1 MKRKSKAFIAAFLS
15 LCLIATT
22 VLVSTGNAFASD
34 ANDSNGLVSVSYA
47 QGYEGDTVKVTA
59 SYTNNQGT
67 AGFEFRLYYD
77 TDVLELVKTTLSED
91 VFVEDVVV
99 LGDKNADAK
108 ITNFISYAVALTKDN
123 TKNGELYTAEFK
135 IKEGAAIGTSV
146 LKITDLAPSNLAG
159 EYLSVN
165 SVYGSVRVLCKHADT
180 EEVVKEAVT
189 CTKDGVTEVICKKC
203 GDLIDT
209 KTVKSTGHK
218 FGEYEVVTEATCSKD
233 GLKRRT
239 CSVCNEVEEV
249 KIPATGNHTAVT
261 KVTKKAT
268 CTTAGEKVTKCSV
281 CDKVLSTEEIPAT
294 GHKFGEYEVVTEATC
309 SKDGLKR
316 RTCSVCNEVEEVKIP
331 ATGKHTAVTEITK
344 KATCTTAGEKV
355 TKCSVCDKVLST
367 EEIPA
372 TGHKFGEYEVVTEAT
387 CSKDGLKRRT
397 CSVCNEVEEVK
408 IPATGKH
415 TAVTEITKKAT
426 CTTAG
431 EKVTKCSV
439 CDKVLSTE
447 EIPAT
452 GHKYSDYV
460 IKKDATETE
469 DGILER
475 TCTVCGETEKVT
487 IPKLESLKTEV
498 KDEKA
503 ENPLA
508 SQYTKGEDITFTAI
522 GIGMDNVN
530 PQAGDMR
537 YVPAKWSINPS
548 GEWTS
553 APYTATFAVAN
564 AGDYEL
570 KVVYNREVYKDGKWV
585 ADGVTITSKTA
596 ITIAEKAE
604 TPDNGN
610 NGNTNNDST
619 TPSGDASTDNNASVS
634 TGDTSI
640 YVMIMAVIMIMVSA
654 AVIVEKSRKAVK

>member
-15 LCLIATT
+15 VCLIATT
-22 VLVSTGNAFASD
+22 VLVSTGNAFAGD
-34 ANDSNGLVSVSYA
+34 ANVGELAVTSA
-47 QGYEGDTVKVTA
+47 QGYEGDTVKVTV
-59 SYTNNQGT
+59 SYNNNQGT
-67 AGFEFRLYYD
+67 AGFEFRMYYD
-77 TDVLELVKTTLSED
+77 PDVLELVKTTLSED
-91 VFVEDVVV
+91 VFIEDVVI
-99 LGDKNADAK
+99 LGDKNANEK
-108 ITNFISYAVALTKDN
+108 MTNFVSYAVAMAKDN
-123 TKNGELYTAEFK
+123 KKSGELYTVEFK
-135 IKEGAAIGTSV
+135 IKDGAAIGNTE
-146 LKITDLAPSNLAG
+146 LKITDLVPSNFNGDLIT
-159 EYLSVN
+159 VN
-165 SVYGSVRVLCKHADT
+165 SKNSYVKVLCKHADT

-189 CTKDGVTEVICKKC
+189 CTKDGVTEVKCKKC
-203 GDLIDT
+203 GELIDT
-209 KTVKSTGHK
+209 KTVKS
-218 FGEYEVVTEATCSKD
+218 
-233 GLKRRT
+233 
-239 CSVCNEVEEV
+239 
-249 KIPATGNHTAVT
+249 
-261 KVTKKAT
+261 
-268 CTTAGEKVTKCSV
+268 
-281 CDKVLSTEEIPAT
+281 T

-372 TGHKFGEYEVVTEAT
+372 TGHKFGEYKVVTEAT

-431 EKVTKCSV
+431 EKITKCSV

-640 YVMIMAVIMIMVSA
+640 YVMIMAVIMMMASA

>member
-1 MKRKSKAFIAAFLS
+1 MKRKSKAIIAAFLS

-22 VLVSTGNAFASD
+22 VIVSTGNAFAGD
-34 ANDSNGLVSVSYA
+34 ANVGELAVTSA
-47 QGYEGDTVKVTA
+47 QGYEGDTVKVTV
-59 SYTNNQGT
+59 SYNNNQGT
-67 AGFEFRLYYD
+67 AGFEFRMYYD
-77 TDVLELVKTTLSED
+77 PDVLELVKTTLSED
-91 VFVEDVVV
+91 VFIEDVVI
-99 LGDKNADAK
+99 LGDKNANEK
-108 ITNFISYAVALTKDN
+108 MTNFVSYAVAMAKDN
-123 TKNGELYTAEFK
+123 KKSGELYTVEFK
-135 IKEGAAIGTSV
+135 IKDGAAIGNTE
-146 LKITDLAPSNLAG
+146 LKITDLVPSNFDGDLIT
-159 EYLSVN
+159 VN
-165 SVYGSVRVLCKHADT
+165 SKNSYVKVLCKHADT

-189 CTKDGVTEVICKKC
+189 CTKDGVTEVKCKKC
-203 GDLIDT
+203 GELIDT
-209 KTVKSTGHK
+209 KTVKS
-218 FGEYEVVTEATCSKD
+218 
-233 GLKRRT
+233 
-239 CSVCNEVEEV
+239 
-249 KIPATGNHTAVT
+249 
-261 KVTKKAT
+261 
-268 CTTAGEKVTKCSV
+268 
-281 CDKVLSTEEIPAT
+281 T

-367 EEIPA
+367 EEILA
-372 TGHKFGEYEVVTEAT
+372 TGHKFGEYKVVTEAT

-640 YVMIMAVIMIMVSA
+640 YVMIMAVIMMMASA
-654 AVIVEKSRKAVK
+654 AVIVEKSRKAAK

>member
-249 KIPATGNHTAVT
+249 KIPATGNHTAV
-261 KVTKKAT
+261 
-268 CTTAGEKVTKCSV
+268 
-281 CDKVLSTEEIPAT
+281 I
-294 GHKFGEYEVVTEATC
+294 EV
-309 SKDGLKR
+309 
-316 RTCSVCNEVEEVKIP
+316 
-331 ATGKHTAVTEITK
+331 TK

>member
-1 MKRKSKAFIAAFLS
+1 M
-15 LCLIATT
+15 
-22 VLVSTGNAFASD
+22 V
-34 ANDSNGLVSVSYA
+34 
-47 QGYEGDTVKVTA
+47 
-59 SYTNNQGT
+59 
-67 AGFEFRLYYD
+67 
-77 TDVLELVKTTLSED
+77 D

-261 KVTKKAT
+261 
-268 CTTAGEKVTKCSV
+268 
-281 CDKVLSTEEIPAT
+281 
-294 GHKFGEYEVVTEATC
+294 EV
-309 SKDGLKR
+309 
-316 RTCSVCNEVEEVKIP
+316 
-331 ATGKHTAVTEITK
+331 TK

-585 ADGVTITSKTA
+585 ADGVTKTA

>member
-22 VLVSTGNAFASD
+22 VIVSTGNAFAGD
-34 ANDSNGLVSVSYA
+34 ANVGELAVTSA
-47 QGYEGDTVKVTA
+47 QGCEGDTVKVTV
-59 SYTNNQGT
+59 SYNNNQGT
-67 AGFEFRLYYD
+67 AGFEFRMYYD
-77 TDVLELVKTTLSED
+77 PDVLELVKTTLSED
-91 VFVEDVVV
+91 VFIEDVVI
-99 LGDKNADAK
+99 LGDKNANEK
-108 ITNFISYAVALTKDN
+108 MTNFVSYAVAMAKDN
-123 TKNGELYTAEFK
+123 KKSGELYTVEFK
-135 IKEGAAIGTSV
+135 IKDGAAIGNTE
-146 LKITDLAPSNLAG
+146 LKITDLVPSNFDGDLIT
-159 EYLSVN
+159 VN
-165 SVYGSVRVLCKHADT
+165 SKNSYVKVLCKHADT

-189 CTKDGVTEVICKKC
+189 CTKDGVTEVKCKKC
-203 GDLIDT
+203 GELIDT
-209 KTVKSTGHK
+209 KTVKS
-218 FGEYEVVTEATCSKD
+218 
-233 GLKRRT
+233 
-239 CSVCNEVEEV
+239 
-249 KIPATGNHTAVT
+249 
-261 KVTKKAT
+261 
-268 CTTAGEKVTKCSV
+268 
-281 CDKVLSTEEIPAT
+281 
-294 GHKFGEYEVVTEATC
+294 
-309 SKDGLKR
+309 
-316 RTCSVCNEVEEVKIP
+316 
-331 ATGKHTAVTEITK
+331 
-344 KATCTTAGEKV
+344 
-355 TKCSVCDKVLST
+355 
-367 EEIPA
+367 
-372 TGHKFGEYEVVTEAT
+372 
-387 CSKDGLKRRT
+387 
-397 CSVCNEVEEVK
+397 
-408 IPATGKH
+408 
-415 TAVTEITKKAT
+415 
-426 CTTAG
+426 
-431 EKVTKCSV
+431 
-439 CDKVLSTE
+439 
-447 EIPAT
+447 T

-604 TPDNGN
+604 TPDNVN

-640 YVMIMAVIMIMVSA
+640 YVMIMAVIMMMASA

>member
-34 ANDSNGLVSVSYA
+34 ANVGELAVTSA
-47 QGYEGDTVKVTA
+47 QGYEGDTVKVTV
-59 SYTNNQGT
+59 SYNNNQGT
-67 AGFEFRLYYD
+67 AGFEFRMYYD
-77 TDVLELVKTTLSED
+77 PDVLELVKTTLSED
-91 VFVEDVVV
+91 VFIEDVVI
-99 LGDKNADAK
+99 LGDKNANEK
-108 ITNFISYAVALTKDN
+108 ITNFVSYAVAMAKEN
-123 TKNGELYTAEFK
+123 KKSGELYTVEFK
-135 IKEGAAIGTSV
+135 IKDGAAIGNSE
-146 LKITDLAPSNLAG
+146 LKITDLVPSNFNGDLIT
-159 EYLSVN
+159 VN
-165 SVYGSVRVLCKHADT
+165 SKNSYVKVLCKHADT

-189 CTKDGVTEVICKKC
+189 CTKDGVTEVRCKKC
-203 GDLIDT
+203 GELVDT
-209 KTVKSTGHK
+209 KTVKS
-218 FGEYEVVTEATCSKD
+218 
-233 GLKRRT
+233 
-239 CSVCNEVEEV
+239 
-249 KIPATGNHTAVT
+249 
-261 KVTKKAT
+261 
-268 CTTAGEKVTKCSV
+268 
-281 CDKVLSTEEIPAT
+281 T

-604 TPDNGN
+604 TPDNVN

-640 YVMIMAVIMIMVSA
+640 YVMIMAVIMMMASA

>member
-15 LCLIATT
+15 VCLIATT

-34 ANDSNGLVSVSYA
+34 ANVGELAVTSA
-47 QGYEGDTVKVTA
+47 QGYEGDTVKVTV
-59 SYTNNQGT
+59 SYNNNQGT
-67 AGFEFRLYYD
+67 AGFEFRMYYD
-77 TDVLELVKTTLSED
+77 PDVLELVKTTLSED
-91 VFVEDVVV
+91 VFIEDVVI
-99 LGDKNADAK
+99 LGDKNANEK
-108 ITNFISYAVALTKDN
+108 ITNFVSYAVAMAKEN
-123 TKNGELYTAEFK
+123 KKSGELYTVEFK
-135 IKEGAAIGTSV
+135 IKDGAAIGNTE
-146 LKITDLAPSNLAG
+146 LKITDLVPSNFDGDLIT
-159 EYLSVN
+159 VN
-165 SVYGSVRVLCKHADT
+165 SKNSYVKVLCKHADT

-189 CTKDGVTEVICKKC
+189 CTKDGVTEVRCKKC
-203 GDLIDT
+203 GELIDT

-218 FGEYEVVTEATCSKD
+218 FGEYK
-233 GLKRRT
+233 
-239 CSVCNEVEEV
+239 
-249 KIPATGNHTAVT
+249 
-261 KVTKKAT
+261 
-268 CTTAGEKVTKCSV
+268 
-281 CDKVLSTEEIPAT
+281 
-294 GHKFGEYEVVTEATC
+294 VVTEATC

-372 TGHKFGEYEVVTEAT
+372 TGHKFGEYKVVTEAT

-640 YVMIMAVIMIMVSA
+640 YVMIMAVIMMMASA
-654 AVIVEKSRKAVK
+654 VVIVEKSRKAAK

>member
-22 VLVSTGNAFASD
+22 VIVSTGNAFAGD
-34 ANDSNGLVSVSYA
+34 ANVGELAVTSA
-47 QGYEGDTVKVTA
+47 QGYEGDTVKVTV
-59 SYTNNQGT
+59 SYNNNQGT
-67 AGFEFRLYYD
+67 AGFEFRMYYD
-77 TDVLELVKTTLSED
+77 PDVLELVKTTLSED
-91 VFVEDVVV
+91 VFIEDVVI
-99 LGDKNADAK
+99 LGDKNANEK
-108 ITNFISYAVALTKDN
+108 ITNFVSYAVAMAKEN
-123 TKNGELYTAEFK
+123 KKSGELYTVEFK
-135 IKEGAAIGTSV
+135 IKDGAAIGNTE
-146 LKITDLAPSNLAG
+146 LKITDLVPSNFDGDLIT
-159 EYLSVN
+159 VN
-165 SVYGSVRVLCKHADT
+165 SKNSYVKVLCKHADT

-189 CTKDGVTEVICKKC
+189 CTKDGVTEVRCKKC
-203 GDLIDT
+203 GELIDT

-218 FGEYEVVTEATCSKD
+218 FGEYKVVTEATCSKD

-239 CSVCNEVEEV
+239 CN
-249 KIPATGNHTAVT
+249 
-261 KVTKKAT
+261 
-268 CTTAGEKVTKCSV
+268 
-281 CDKVLSTEEIPAT
+281 
-294 GHKFGEYEVVTEATC
+294 
-309 SKDGLKR
+309 
-316 RTCSVCNEVEEVKIP
+316 VCNEVEEVKIP

-570 KVVYNREVYKDGKWV
+570 KVVYNREVYKDGKWI

-604 TPDNGN
+604 TPDNSN

-640 YVMIMAVIMIMVSA
+640 YVMIMAVIMMMASA

>member
-34 ANDSNGLVSVSYA
+34 ANVGELAVTSA
-47 QGYEGDTVKVTA
+47 QGYEGDTVKVTV
-59 SYTNNQGT
+59 SYNNNQGT
-67 AGFEFRLYYD
+67 AGFEFRMYYD
-77 TDVLELVKTTLSED
+77 PDVLELVKTTLSED
-91 VFVEDVVV
+91 VFIEDVVI
-99 LGDKNADAK
+99 LGDKNANEK
-108 ITNFISYAVALTKDN
+108 ITNFVSYAVAMAKEN
-123 TKNGELYTAEFK
+123 KKSGELYTVEFK
-135 IKEGAAIGTSV
+135 IKDGAAIGNSE
-146 LKITDLAPSNLAG
+146 LKITDLVPSNFDG
-159 EYLSVN
+159 DFITVN
-165 SVYGSVRVLCKHADT
+165 SKNSYVKVLCKHAET
-180 EEVVKEAVT
+180 EEVIKETVT
-189 CTKDGVTEVICKKC
+189 CTKDGVTEVKCKKC
-203 GDLIDT
+203 GELIDT
-209 KTVKSTGHK
+209 KTVKS
-218 FGEYEVVTEATCSKD
+218 
-233 GLKRRT
+233 
-239 CSVCNEVEEV
+239 
-249 KIPATGNHTAVT
+249 
-261 KVTKKAT
+261 
-268 CTTAGEKVTKCSV
+268 
-281 CDKVLSTEEIPAT
+281 T

-619 TPSGDASTDNNASVS
+619 TPSGDVSTDNNASVS

-640 YVMIMAVIMIMVSA
+640 YVMIMAVIMMMASA
-654 AVIVEKSRKAVK
+654 AVIVEKSRKAAK

>member
-261 KVTKKAT
+261 EVTKKAT

-367 EEIPA
+367 EEI
-372 TGHKFGEYEVVTEAT
+372 
-387 CSKDGLKRRT
+387 S
-397 CSVCNEVEEVK
+397 
-408 IPATGKH
+408 
-415 TAVTEITKKAT
+415 
-426 CTTAG
+426 
-431 EKVTKCSV
+431 
-439 CDKVLSTE
+439 
-447 EIPAT
+447 AT

>member
-22 VLVSTGNAFASD
+22 VIVSTGNAFAGD
-34 ANDSNGLVSVSYA
+34 ANVGELAVTSA
-47 QGYEGDTVKVTA
+47 QGCEGDTVKVTV
-59 SYTNNQGT
+59 SYNNNQGT
-67 AGFEFRLYYD
+67 AGFEFRMYYD
-77 TDVLELVKTTLSED
+77 PDVLELVKTTLSED
-91 VFVEDVVV
+91 VFIEDVVI
-99 LGDKNADAK
+99 LGDKNANEK
-108 ITNFISYAVALTKDN
+108 MTNFVSYAVAMAKDN
-123 TKNGELYTAEFK
+123 KKSGELYTVEFK
-135 IKEGAAIGTSV
+135 IKDGAAIGNTE
-146 LKITDLAPSNLAG
+146 LKITDLVPSNFNGDLIT
-159 EYLSVN
+159 VN
-165 SVYGSVRVLCKHADT
+165 SKDSYVKVLCKHADT

-189 CTKDGVTEVICKKC
+189 CTKDGVTEVRCKKC
-203 GDLIDT
+203 GELVDT

-218 FGEYEVVTEATCSKD
+218 FGEYKVVTEATCSKD

-261 KVTKKAT
+261 EVTKKAT

-294 GHKFGEYEVVTEATC
+294 GHKF
-309 SKDGLKR
+309 S
-316 RTCSVCNEVEEVKIP
+316 
-331 ATGKHTAVTEITK
+331 
-344 KATCTTAGEKV
+344 
-355 TKCSVCDKVLST
+355 
-367 EEIPA
+367 
-372 TGHKFGEYEVVTEAT
+372 EYEVVTEAT

-604 TPDNGN
+604 TPDNVN

-640 YVMIMAVIMIMVSA
+640 YVMIMAVIMMMASA

>member
-15 LCLIATT
+15 VCLIATT

-34 ANDSNGLVSVSYA
+34 ANVGELAVTSA
-47 QGYEGDTVKVTA
+47 QGYEGDTVKVTV
-59 SYTNNQGT
+59 SYNNNQGT
-67 AGFEFRLYYD
+67 AGFEFRMYYD
-77 TDVLELVKTTLSED
+77 PDVLELVKTTLSED
-91 VFVEDVVV
+91 VFIEDVVI
-99 LGDKNADAK
+99 LGDKNANEK
-108 ITNFISYAVALTKDN
+108 MTNFVSYAVAMAKDN
-123 TKNGELYTAEFK
+123 KKSGELYTVEFK
-135 IKEGAAIGTSV
+135 IKDGAAIGNTE
-146 LKITDLAPSNLAG
+146 LKITDLVPSNFNGDLIT
-159 EYLSVN
+159 VN
-165 SVYGSVRVLCKHADT
+165 SKNSYVKVLCKHADT

-189 CTKDGVTEVICKKC
+189 CTKDGVTEVKCKKC
-203 GDLIDT
+203 GELIDT

-218 FGEYEVVTEATCSKD
+218 FGEYK
-233 GLKRRT
+233 
-239 CSVCNEVEEV
+239 
-249 KIPATGNHTAVT
+249 
-261 KVTKKAT
+261 
-268 CTTAGEKVTKCSV
+268 
-281 CDKVLSTEEIPAT
+281 
-294 GHKFGEYEVVTEATC
+294 VVTEATC

-372 TGHKFGEYEVVTEAT
+372 TGHKFGEYKVVTEAT

-415 TAVTEITKKAT
+415 TAVTEIIKKAT

-431 EKVTKCSV
+431 EKITKCSV

-537 YVPAKWSINPS
+537 YVPVKWSINPS

-640 YVMIMAVIMIMVSA
+640 YVMIMAVIMMMASA
-654 AVIVEKSRKAVK
+654 AVIIEKSRKAAK

>member
-22 VLVSTGNAFASD
+22 VIVSTGNAFAGD
-34 ANDSNGLVSVSYA
+34 ANVGELAVTSA
-47 QGYEGDTVKVTA
+47 QGYEGDTVKVTV
-59 SYTNNQGT
+59 SYNNNQGT
-67 AGFEFRLYYD
+67 AGFEFRMYYD
-77 TDVLELVKTTLSED
+77 PDVLELVKTTLSED
-91 VFVEDVVV
+91 VFIEDVVI
-99 LGDKNADAK
+99 LGDKNANEK
-108 ITNFISYAVALTKDN
+108 MTNFVSYAVAMAKDN
-123 TKNGELYTAEFK
+123 KKSGELYTVEFK
-135 IKEGAAIGTSV
+135 IKDGAAIGNTE
-146 LKITDLAPSNLAG
+146 LKITDLVPSNFNGDLIT
-159 EYLSVN
+159 VN
-165 SVYGSVRVLCKHADT
+165 SKNSYVKVLCKHADT

-189 CTKDGVTEVICKKC
+189 CTKDGVTEVKCKKC
-203 GDLIDT
+203 GELIDT
-209 KTVKSTGHK
+209 KTVKS
-218 FGEYEVVTEATCSKD
+218 
-233 GLKRRT
+233 
-239 CSVCNEVEEV
+239 
-249 KIPATGNHTAVT
+249 
-261 KVTKKAT
+261 
-268 CTTAGEKVTKCSV
+268 
-281 CDKVLSTEEIPAT
+281 T

-604 TPDNGN
+604 TPDNVN

-640 YVMIMAVIMIMVSA
+640 YVMIMAVIMMMASA

>member
-22 VLVSTGNAFASD
+22 VIVSTGNAFAGD
-34 ANDSNGLVSVSYA
+34 ANVGELAVTSA
-47 QGYEGDTVKVTA
+47 QGYEGDTVKVTV
-59 SYTNNQGT
+59 SYNNNQGT

-261 KVTKKAT
+261 
-268 CTTAGEKVTKCSV
+268 
-281 CDKVLSTEEIPAT
+281 
-294 GHKFGEYEVVTEATC
+294 EV
-309 SKDGLKR
+309 
-316 RTCSVCNEVEEVKIP
+316 
-331 ATGKHTAVTEITK
+331 TK

-508 SQYTKGEDITFTAI
+508 DEEQERYRASCRSSQIRI
-522 GIGMDNVN
+522 
-530 PQAGDMR
+530 
-537 YVPAKWSINPS
+537 
-548 GEWTS
+548 
-553 APYTATFAVAN
+553 
-564 AGDYEL
+564 
-570 KVVYNREVYKDGKWV
+570 
-585 ADGVTITSKTA
+585 
-596 ITIAEKAE
+596 
-604 TPDNGN
+604 
-610 NGNTNNDST
+610 
-619 TPSGDASTDNNASVS
+619 
-634 TGDTSI
+634 
-640 YVMIMAVIMIMVSA
+640 
-654 AVIVEKSRKAVK
+654 

>member
-34 ANDSNGLVSVSYA
+34 ANVGELAVTSA
-47 QGYEGDTVKVTA
+47 QGCEGDTVKVTV
-59 SYTNNQGT
+59 SYNNNQGT
-67 AGFEFRLYYD
+67 AGFEFRMYYD
-77 TDVLELVKTTLSED
+77 SDVLELVKTTLSED
-91 VFVEDVVV
+91 VFIEDVVI
-99 LGDKNADAK
+99 LGDKNANEK
-108 ITNFISYAVALTKDN
+108 MTNFVSYAVAMAKDN
-123 TKNGELYTAEFK
+123 KKSGELYTVEFK
-135 IKEGAAIGTSV
+135 IKDGAAIGNTE
-146 LKITDLAPSNLAG
+146 LKITDLVPSNFDGDLIT
-159 EYLSVN
+159 VN
-165 SVYGSVRVLCKHADT
+165 SKNSYVKVLCKHADT
-180 EEVVKEAVT
+180 EEVIKEAVT
-189 CTKDGVTEVICKKC
+189 CTKDGVTEVRCKKC
-203 GDLIDT
+203 GELIDT

-218 FGEYEVVTEATCSKD
+218 FGEYK
-233 GLKRRT
+233 
-239 CSVCNEVEEV
+239 
-249 KIPATGNHTAVT
+249 
-261 KVTKKAT
+261 
-268 CTTAGEKVTKCSV
+268 
-281 CDKVLSTEEIPAT
+281 
-294 GHKFGEYEVVTEATC
+294 VVTEATC

-372 TGHKFGEYEVVTEAT
+372 TGHKYSEYEVVTEAT

-508 SQYTKGEDITFTAI
+508 SQYTKGEDITFTAV

-537 YVPAKWSINPS
+537 YVPVKWSINPS

-640 YVMIMAVIMIMVSA
+640 YVMIMAVIMMMASA
-654 AVIVEKSRKAVK
+654 AVIVEKSRKAAK

>member
-22 VLVSTGNAFASD
+22 VIVSTGNAFAGD
-34 ANDSNGLVSVSYA
+34 ANVGELAVTSA
-47 QGYEGDTVKVTA
+47 QGYEGDTVKVTV
-59 SYTNNQGT
+59 SYNNNQGT
-67 AGFEFRLYYD
+67 AGFEFRMYYD
-77 TDVLELVKTTLSED
+77 PDVLELVKTTLSED
-91 VFVEDVVV
+91 VFIEDVVI
-99 LGDKNADAK
+99 LGDKNANEK
-108 ITNFISYAVALTKDN
+108 MTNFVSYAVAMAKDN
-123 TKNGELYTAEFK
+123 KKSGELYTVEFK
-135 IKEGAAIGTSV
+135 IKDGAAIGNTE
-146 LKITDLAPSNLAG
+146 LKITDLVPSNFDGDLIT
-159 EYLSVN
+159 VN
-165 SVYGSVRVLCKHADT
+165 SKNSYVKVLCKHADT

-189 CTKDGVTEVICKKC
+189 CTKNGVTEVKCKKC
-203 GDLIDT
+203 GELIDT
-209 KTVKSTGHK
+209 KTVKS
-218 FGEYEVVTEATCSKD
+218 
-233 GLKRRT
+233 
-239 CSVCNEVEEV
+239 
-249 KIPATGNHTAVT
+249 
-261 KVTKKAT
+261 
-268 CTTAGEKVTKCSV
+268 
-281 CDKVLSTEEIPAT
+281 T

-372 TGHKFGEYEVVTEAT
+372 TGHKFGEYKVVTEAT

-640 YVMIMAVIMIMVSA
+640 YVMIMAVIMMMASV
-654 AVIVEKSRKAVK
+654 AVIVEKSRKAAK

>member
-34 ANDSNGLVSVSYA
+34 ANVGELAVTSA
-47 QGYEGDTVKVTA
+47 QGYEGDTVKVTV
-59 SYTNNQGT
+59 SYNNNQGT
-67 AGFEFRLYYD
+67 AGFEFRMYYD
-77 TDVLELVKTTLSED
+77 PDVLELVKTTLSED
-91 VFVEDVVV
+91 VFIEDVVI
-99 LGDKNADAK
+99 LGDKNANEK
-108 ITNFISYAVALTKDN
+108 MTNFVSYAVAMAKDN
-123 TKNGELYTAEFK
+123 KKSGELYTVEFK
-135 IKEGAAIGTSV
+135 IKDGAVIGNTE
-146 LKITDLAPSNLAG
+146 LKITDLVPSNFNGDLIT
-159 EYLSVN
+159 VN
-165 SVYGSVRVLCKHADT
+165 SKNSYVKVLCKHADT

-189 CTKDGVTEVICKKC
+189 CTKDGVTEVKCKKC
-203 GDLIDT
+203 GELIDT

-218 FGEYEVVTEATCSKD
+218 FGEYK
-233 GLKRRT
+233 
-239 CSVCNEVEEV
+239 
-249 KIPATGNHTAVT
+249 
-261 KVTKKAT
+261 
-268 CTTAGEKVTKCSV
+268 
-281 CDKVLSTEEIPAT
+281 
-294 GHKFGEYEVVTEATC
+294 VVTEATC

-372 TGHKFGEYEVVTEAT
+372 TGHKFGEYKVVTEAT

-431 EKVTKCSV
+431 EKITKCSV

-447 EIPAT
+447 EITAT

-537 YVPAKWSINPS
+537 YVPVKWSINPS

-640 YVMIMAVIMIMVSA
+640 YVMIMAVIMMMASA
-654 AVIVEKSRKAVK
+654 AVIIEKSRKAAK

>member
-34 ANDSNGLVSVSYA
+34 ANVGELAVTSA
-47 QGYEGDTVKVTA
+47 QGYEGDTVKVTV
-59 SYTNNQGT
+59 SYNNNQGT
-67 AGFEFRLYYD
+67 AGFEFRMYYD
-77 TDVLELVKTTLSED
+77 PDVLELVKTTLSED
-91 VFVEDVVV
+91 VFIEDVVI
-99 LGDKNADAK
+99 LGDKNANEK
-108 ITNFISYAVALTKDN
+108 MTNFVSYAVAMAKDN
-123 TKNGELYTAEFK
+123 KKSGELYTVEFK
-135 IKEGAAIGTSV
+135 IKDGAAIGNTE
-146 LKITDLAPSNLAG
+146 LKITDLVPSNFDGDLIT
-159 EYLSVN
+159 VN
-165 SVYGSVRVLCKHADT
+165 SKNSYVKVLCKHADT

-189 CTKDGVTEVICKKC
+189 CTKDGVTEVRCKKC
-203 GDLIDT
+203 GELIDT
-209 KTVKSTGHK
+209 KTVKS
-218 FGEYEVVTEATCSKD
+218 
-233 GLKRRT
+233 
-239 CSVCNEVEEV
+239 
-249 KIPATGNHTAVT
+249 
-261 KVTKKAT
+261 
-268 CTTAGEKVTKCSV
+268 
-281 CDKVLSTEEIPAT
+281 T

-619 TPSGDASTDNNASVS
+619 TPSGDVSTDNNASVS

-640 YVMIMAVIMIMVSA
+640 YVMIMAVIMMMASA
-654 AVIVEKSRKAVK
+654 AVIVEKSRKAAK

>member
-22 VLVSTGNAFASD
+22 VIVSTGNAFAGD
-34 ANDSNGLVSVSYA
+34 ANVGELAVTSA
-47 QGYEGDTVKVTA
+47 QGCEGDTVKVTV
-59 SYTNNQGT
+59 SYNNNQGT
-67 AGFEFRLYYD
+67 AGFEFRMYYD
-77 TDVLELVKTTLSED
+77 SDVLELVKTTLSED
-91 VFVEDVVV
+91 VFIEDVVI
-99 LGDKNADAK
+99 LGDKNANEK
-108 ITNFISYAVALTKDN
+108 MTNFVSYAVAMAKDN
-123 TKNGELYTAEFK
+123 KKSGELYTVEFK
-135 IKEGAAIGTSV
+135 IKDGAAIGNTE
-146 LKITDLAPSNLAG
+146 LKITDLVPSNFNGDLIT
-159 EYLSVN
+159 VN
-165 SVYGSVRVLCKHADT
+165 SKDSYVKVLCKHADT

-189 CTKDGVTEVICKKC
+189 CTKDGVTEVRCKKC
-203 GDLIDT
+203 GELVDT
-209 KTVKSTGHK
+209 KTVKS
-218 FGEYEVVTEATCSKD
+218 
-233 GLKRRT
+233 
-239 CSVCNEVEEV
+239 
-249 KIPATGNHTAVT
+249 
-261 KVTKKAT
+261 
-268 CTTAGEKVTKCSV
+268 
-281 CDKVLSTEEIPAT
+281 T

-372 TGHKFGEYEVVTEAT
+372 TGHKFGEYKVVTEAT

-619 TPSGDASTDNNASVS
+619 TPSGDASIDNNASVS
-634 TGDTSI
+634 TGDTSM
-640 YVMIMAVIMIMVSA
+640 YVMIMAVIMMMASA

>member
-22 VLVSTGNAFASD
+22 VIVSTGNAFAGD
-34 ANDSNGLVSVSYA
+34 ANVGELAVTSA
-47 QGYEGDTVKVTA
+47 QGCEGDTVKVTV
-59 SYTNNQGT
+59 SYNNNQGT
-67 AGFEFRLYYD
+67 AGFEFRMYYD
-77 TDVLELVKTTLSED
+77 PDVLELVKTTLSED
-91 VFVEDVVV
+91 VFIEDVVI
-99 LGDKNADAK
+99 LGDKNANEK
-108 ITNFISYAVALTKDN
+108 MTNFVSYAVAMAKDN
-123 TKNGELYTAEFK
+123 KKSGELYTVEFK
-135 IKEGAAIGTSV
+135 IKDGAAIGNTE
-146 LKITDLAPSNLAG
+146 LKITDLVPSNFDGDLIT
-159 EYLSVN
+159 VN
-165 SVYGSVRVLCKHADT
+165 SKNSYVKVLCKHADT

-189 CTKDGVTEVICKKC
+189 CTKDGVTEVRCKKC
-203 GDLIDT
+203 GELIDT

-218 FGEYEVVTEATCSKD
+218 FGEYK
-233 GLKRRT
+233 
-239 CSVCNEVEEV
+239 
-249 KIPATGNHTAVT
+249 
-261 KVTKKAT
+261 
-268 CTTAGEKVTKCSV
+268 
-281 CDKVLSTEEIPAT
+281 
-294 GHKFGEYEVVTEATC
+294 VVTEATC

-475 TCTVCGETEKVT
+475 ICTVCGETEKVT

-619 TPSGDASTDNNASVS
+619 TPSGDASIDNNASVS
-634 TGDTSI
+634 TGDTSM
-640 YVMIMAVIMIMVSA
+640 YVMIMAVIMMMASA

>member
-22 VLVSTGNAFASD
+22 VIVSTGNAFAGD
-34 ANDSNGLVSVSYA
+34 ANVGELAVTSA
-47 QGYEGDTVKVTA
+47 QGYEGDTVKVTV
-59 SYTNNQGT
+59 SYNNNQGT
-67 AGFEFRLYYD
+67 AGFEFRMYYD
-77 TDVLELVKTTLSED
+77 PDVLELVKTTLSED
-91 VFVEDVVV
+91 VFIEDVVI
-99 LGDKNADAK
+99 LGDKNANEK
-108 ITNFISYAVALTKDN
+108 MTNFVSYAVAMAKDN
-123 TKNGELYTAEFK
+123 KKSGELYTVEFK
-135 IKEGAAIGTSV
+135 IKDGAAIGNTE
-146 LKITDLAPSNLAG
+146 LKITDLVPSNFDGDLIT
-159 EYLSVN
+159 VN
-165 SVYGSVRVLCKHADT
+165 SKNSYVKVLCKHADT

-189 CTKDGVTEVICKKC
+189 CTKDGVTEVRCKKC
-203 GDLIDT
+203 GELVDT
-209 KTVKSTGHK
+209 KTVKS
-218 FGEYEVVTEATCSKD
+218 
-233 GLKRRT
+233 
-239 CSVCNEVEEV
+239 
-249 KIPATGNHTAVT
+249 
-261 KVTKKAT
+261 
-268 CTTAGEKVTKCSV
+268 
-281 CDKVLSTEEIPAT
+281 T

-372 TGHKFGEYEVVTEAT
+372 TGHKFGEYKVVTEAT

-452 GHKYSDYV
+452 GHKYSGYV

-508 SQYTKGEDITFTAI
+508 SQYTKGEDIIFTAI

-640 YVMIMAVIMIMVSA
+640 YVMIMAVIMMMASA

>member
-22 VLVSTGNAFASD
+22 VIVSTGNAFAGD
-34 ANDSNGLVSVSYA
+34 ANVGELAVTSA
-47 QGYEGDTVKVTA
+47 QGYEGDTVKVTV
-59 SYTNNQGT
+59 SYNNNQGT
-67 AGFEFRLYYD
+67 AGFEFRMYYD
-77 TDVLELVKTTLSED
+77 PDVLELVKTTLSED
-91 VFVEDVVV
+91 VFIEDVVI
-99 LGDKNADAK
+99 LGDKNANEK
-108 ITNFISYAVALTKDN
+108 MTNFVSYAVAMAKDN
-123 TKNGELYTAEFK
+123 KKSGELYTVEFK
-135 IKEGAAIGTSV
+135 IKDGAAIGNTE
-146 LKITDLAPSNLAG
+146 LKITDLVPSNFDGDLIT
-159 EYLSVN
+159 VN
-165 SVYGSVRVLCKHADT
+165 SKNSYVKVLCKHADT

-189 CTKDGVTEVICKKC
+189 CTKDGVTEVKCKKC
-203 GDLIDT
+203 GELIDT
-209 KTVKSTGHK
+209 KTVKS
-218 FGEYEVVTEATCSKD
+218 
-233 GLKRRT
+233 
-239 CSVCNEVEEV
+239 
-249 KIPATGNHTAVT
+249 
-261 KVTKKAT
+261 
-268 CTTAGEKVTKCSV
+268 
-281 CDKVLSTEEIPAT
+281 T

-439 CDKVLSTE
+439 CDKVLSKE

-604 TPDNGN
+604 TPDNVN

-640 YVMIMAVIMIMVSA
+640 YVMIMAVIMMMASA

>member
-1 MKRKSKAFIAAFLS
+1 MKRKSKAIIAAFLS

-22 VLVSTGNAFASD
+22 VIVSTGNAFAGD
-34 ANDSNGLVSVSYA
+34 ANVGELAVTSA
-47 QGYEGDTVKVTA
+47 QGYEGDTVKVTV
-59 SYTNNQGT
+59 SYNNNQGT
-67 AGFEFRLYYD
+67 AGFEFRMYYD
-77 TDVLELVKTTLSED
+77 PDVLELVKTTLSED
-91 VFVEDVVV
+91 VFIEDVVI
-99 LGDKNADAK
+99 LGDKNANEK
-108 ITNFISYAVALTKDN
+108 MTNFVSYAVAMAKDN
-123 TKNGELYTAEFK
+123 KKSGELYTVEFK
-135 IKEGAAIGTSV
+135 IKDGAAIGNTE
-146 LKITDLAPSNLAG
+146 LKITDLVPSNFDGDLIT
-159 EYLSVN
+159 VN
-165 SVYGSVRVLCKHADT
+165 SKNSYVKVLCKHADT

-189 CTKDGVTEVICKKC
+189 CTKDGVTEVRCKKC
-203 GDLIDT
+203 GELIDT

-218 FGEYEVVTEATCSKD
+218 FGEYKVVTEATCSKD
-233 GLKRRT
+233 GLK
-239 CSVCNEVEEV
+239 
-249 KIPATGNHTAVT
+249 K
-261 KVTKKAT
+261 
-268 CTTAGEKVTKCSV
+268 
-281 CDKVLSTEEIPAT
+281 
-294 GHKFGEYEVVTEATC
+294 
-309 SKDGLKR
+309 

-372 TGHKFGEYEVVTEAT
+372 TGHKFGEYKVVTEAT
-387 CSKDGLKRRT
+387 CSKDGLKKRT

-619 TPSGDASTDNNASVS
+619 TPSGDVSTDNNASVS

-640 YVMIMAVIMIMVSA
+640 YVMIMAVIMMMASA
-654 AVIVEKSRKAVK
+654 AVIVEKSRKAAK

>member
-34 ANDSNGLVSVSYA
+34 ANVGELAVTSA
-47 QGYEGDTVKVTA
+47 QGYEGDTVKVTV
-59 SYTNNQGT
+59 SYNNNQGT
-67 AGFEFRLYYD
+67 AGFEFRMYYD
-77 TDVLELVKTTLSED
+77 PDVLELVKTTLSED
-91 VFVEDVVV
+91 VFIEDVVI
-99 LGDKNADAK
+99 LGDKNANEK
-108 ITNFISYAVALTKDN
+108 MTNFVSYAVAMAKEN
-123 TKNGELYTAEFK
+123 KKSGELYTVEFK
-135 IKEGAAIGTSV
+135 IKDGAAIGNSE
-146 LKITDLAPSNLAG
+146 LKITDLVPSNFDGDLIT
-159 EYLSVN
+159 VN
-165 SVYGSVRVLCKHADT
+165 SKNSYVKVLCKHADT
-180 EEVVKEAVT
+180 EEVIKEAVT
-189 CTKDGVTEVICKKC
+189 CTKDGVTEVRCKKC
-203 GDLIDT
+203 GELIDT
-209 KTVKSTGHK
+209 KTVKS
-218 FGEYEVVTEATCSKD
+218 
-233 GLKRRT
+233 
-239 CSVCNEVEEV
+239 
-249 KIPATGNHTAVT
+249 
-261 KVTKKAT
+261 
-268 CTTAGEKVTKCSV
+268 
-281 CDKVLSTEEIPAT
+281 T

-452 GHKYSDYV
+452 GHKYSDYI

-619 TPSGDASTDNNASVS
+619 TPSGDASIDNNASVS
-634 TGDTSI
+634 TGDTSM
-640 YVMIMAVIMIMVSA
+640 YVMIMAVIMMMASA

>member
-261 KVTKKAT
+261 
-268 CTTAGEKVTKCSV
+268 
-281 CDKVLSTEEIPAT
+281 
-294 GHKFGEYEVVTEATC
+294 EV
-309 SKDGLKR
+309 
-316 RTCSVCNEVEEVKIP
+316 
-331 ATGKHTAVTEITK
+331 TK

-460 IKKDATETE
+460 LKKDATETE

>member
-22 VLVSTGNAFASD
+22 VIVSTGNAFAGD
-34 ANDSNGLVSVSYA
+34 ANVGELAVTSA
-47 QGYEGDTVKVTA
+47 QGCEGDTVKVTV
-59 SYTNNQGT
+59 SYNNNQGT
-67 AGFEFRLYYD
+67 AGFEFRMYYD
-77 TDVLELVKTTLSED
+77 PDVLELVKTTLSED
-91 VFVEDVVV
+91 VFIEDVVI
-99 LGDKNADAK
+99 LGDKNANEK
-108 ITNFISYAVALTKDN
+108 MTNFVSYAVAMAKDN
-123 TKNGELYTAEFK
+123 KKSGELYTVEFK
-135 IKEGAAIGTSV
+135 IKDGAAIGNTE
-146 LKITDLAPSNLAG
+146 LKITDLVPSNFNGDLIT
-159 EYLSVN
+159 VN
-165 SVYGSVRVLCKHADT
+165 SKDSYVKVLCKHADT

-189 CTKDGVTEVICKKC
+189 CTKDGVTEVRCKKC
-203 GDLIDT
+203 GELVDT

-218 FGEYEVVTEATCSKD
+218 FGEYK
-233 GLKRRT
+233 
-239 CSVCNEVEEV
+239 
-249 KIPATGNHTAVT
+249 
-261 KVTKKAT
+261 
-268 CTTAGEKVTKCSV
+268 
-281 CDKVLSTEEIPAT
+281 
-294 GHKFGEYEVVTEATC
+294 VVTEATC

-372 TGHKFGEYEVVTEAT
+372 TGHKFSEYEVVTEAT

-619 TPSGDASTDNNASVS
+619 TPSGDASIDNNASVS

-640 YVMIMAVIMIMVSA
+640 YVMIMAVIMMMASA
-654 AVIVEKSRKAVK
+654 AVIVEKSRKAAK

>member
-209 KTVKSTGHK
+209 KTVKS
-218 FGEYEVVTEATCSKD
+218 
-233 GLKRRT
+233 
-239 CSVCNEVEEV
+239 
-249 KIPATGNHTAVT
+249 
-261 KVTKKAT
+261 
-268 CTTAGEKVTKCSV
+268 
-281 CDKVLSTEEIPAT
+281 T

-640 YVMIMAVIMIMVSA
+640 YVMIMAVIMMMASA

>member
-22 VLVSTGNAFASD
+22 VIVSTGNAFAGD
-34 ANDSNGLVSVSYA
+34 ANVGELAVTSA
-47 QGYEGDTVKVTA
+47 QGYEGDTVKVTV
-59 SYTNNQGT
+59 SYNNNQGT
-67 AGFEFRLYYD
+67 AGFEFRMYYD
-77 TDVLELVKTTLSED
+77 PDVLELAKSTLSED
-91 VFVEDVVV
+91 VFIEDVVI
-99 LGDKNADAK
+99 LGDKNANEK
-108 ITNFISYAVALTKDN
+108 MTNFVSYAVAMAKDN
-123 TKNGELYTAEFK
+123 KKSGELYTVEFK
-135 IKEGAAIGTSV
+135 IKDGAAIGNTE
-146 LKITDLAPSNLAG
+146 LKITDLVPSNFDGDLIT
-159 EYLSVN
+159 VN
-165 SVYGSVRVLCKHADT
+165 SKNSYVKVLCKHADT

-189 CTKDGVTEVICKKC
+189 CTKDGVTEVKCKKC
-203 GDLIDT
+203 GELIDT
-209 KTVKSTGHK
+209 KTVKS
-218 FGEYEVVTEATCSKD
+218 
-233 GLKRRT
+233 
-239 CSVCNEVEEV
+239 
-249 KIPATGNHTAVT
+249 
-261 KVTKKAT
+261 
-268 CTTAGEKVTKCSV
+268 
-281 CDKVLSTEEIPAT
+281 T

-372 TGHKFGEYEVVTEAT
+372 TGHKFGEYKVVTEAT

-475 TCTVCGETEKVT
+475 ICTVCGETEKVT

-619 TPSGDASTDNNASVS
+619 TPSGDASIDNNASVS
-634 TGDTSI
+634 TGDTSM
-640 YVMIMAVIMIMVSA
+640 YVMIMAVIMMMASA

>member
-34 ANDSNGLVSVSYA
+34 ANVGELAVTSA
-47 QGYEGDTVKVTA
+47 QGYEGDTVKVTV
-59 SYTNNQGT
+59 SYNNNQGT
-67 AGFEFRLYYD
+67 AGFEFRMYYD
-77 TDVLELVKTTLSED
+77 PDVLELVKTTLSED
-91 VFVEDVVV
+91 VFIEDVVI
-99 LGDKNADAK
+99 LGDKNANEK
-108 ITNFISYAVALTKDN
+108 MTNFVSYAVAMAKDN
-123 TKNGELYTAEFK
+123 KKSGELYTVEFK
-135 IKEGAAIGTSV
+135 IKDGAAIGNTE
-146 LKITDLAPSNLAG
+146 LKITDLVPSNFDGDLIT
-159 EYLSVN
+159 VN
-165 SVYGSVRVLCKHADT
+165 SKNSYVKVLCKHADT

-189 CTKDGVTEVICKKC
+189 CTKDGVTEVKCKKC
-203 GDLIDT
+203 GELIDT
-209 KTVKSTGHK
+209 KTVKS
-218 FGEYEVVTEATCSKD
+218 
-233 GLKRRT
+233 
-239 CSVCNEVEEV
+239 
-249 KIPATGNHTAVT
+249 
-261 KVTKKAT
+261 
-268 CTTAGEKVTKCSV
+268 
-281 CDKVLSTEEIPAT
+281 T

-548 GEWTS
+548 GEWTF

-619 TPSGDASTDNNASVS
+619 TPSGDASIDNNASVS
-634 TGDTSI
+634 TGDTSM
-640 YVMIMAVIMIMVSA
+640 YVMIMAVIMMMASA

>member
-261 KVTKKAT
+261 EVTKKAT

-316 RTCSVCNEVEEVKIP
+316 RTCSVCNEVEEVKI
-331 ATGKHTAVTEITK
+331 AERGGDVARRIRI
-344 KATCTTAGEKV
+344 A
-355 TKCSVCDKVLST
+355 CSV
-367 EEIPA
+367 
-372 TGHKFGEYEVVTEAT
+372 
-387 CSKDGLKRRT
+387 
-397 CSVCNEVEEVK
+397 
-408 IPATGKH
+408 
-415 TAVTEITKKAT
+415 
-426 CTTAG
+426 
-431 EKVTKCSV
+431 
-439 CDKVLSTE
+439 
-447 EIPAT
+447 
-452 GHKYSDYV
+452 
-460 IKKDATETE
+460 
-469 DGILER
+469 
-475 TCTVCGETEKVT
+475 
-487 IPKLESLKTEV
+487 
-498 KDEKA
+498 
-503 ENPLA
+503 
-508 SQYTKGEDITFTAI
+508 
-522 GIGMDNVN
+522 
-530 PQAGDMR
+530 
-537 YVPAKWSINPS
+537 
-548 GEWTS
+548 S
-553 APYTATFAVAN
+553 AN
-564 AGDYEL
+564 
-570 KVVYNREVYKDGKWV
+570 
-585 ADGVTITSKTA
+585 
-596 ITIAEKAE
+596 
-604 TPDNGN
+604 
-610 NGNTNNDST
+610 
-619 TPSGDASTDNNASVS
+619 
-634 TGDTSI
+634 
-640 YVMIMAVIMIMVSA
+640 
-654 AVIVEKSRKAVK
+654 

>member
-1 MKRKSKAFIAAFLS
+1 MKRKSKAFIATFLS

-34 ANDSNGLVSVSYA
+34 ANVGELAVTSA
-47 QGYEGDTVKVTA
+47 QGYEGDTVKVTV
-59 SYTNNQGT
+59 SYNNNQGT
-67 AGFEFRLYYD
+67 AGFEFRMYYD
-77 TDVLELVKTTLSED
+77 PDVLELVKTTLSED
-91 VFVEDVVV
+91 VFIEDVVI
-99 LGDKNADAK
+99 LGDKNANEK
-108 ITNFISYAVALTKDN
+108 ITNFVSYAVAMAKDN
-123 TKNGELYTAEFK
+123 KKSGELYTVEFK
-135 IKEGAAIGTSV
+135 IKDDAAIGNTE
-146 LKITDLAPSNLAG
+146 LKITDLVPSNFDGDLIT
-159 EYLSVN
+159 VN
-165 SVYGSVRVLCKHADT
+165 SKNSYVKVLCKHADT
-180 EEVVKEAVT
+180 EEVIKEAVT
-189 CTKDGVTEVICKKC
+189 CTKDGVTEVRCKKC
-203 GDLIDT
+203 GELIDT

-218 FGEYEVVTEATCSKD
+218 FGEYK
-233 GLKRRT
+233 
-239 CSVCNEVEEV
+239 
-249 KIPATGNHTAVT
+249 
-261 KVTKKAT
+261 
-268 CTTAGEKVTKCSV
+268 
-281 CDKVLSTEEIPAT
+281 
-294 GHKFGEYEVVTEATC
+294 VVTEATC

-355 TKCSVCDKVLST
+355 TKCSVCDKALST

-508 SQYTKGEDITFTAI
+508 SKYTKGEDIIFTAV

-537 YVPAKWSINPS
+537 YVPVKWSINPS

-570 KVVYNREVYKDGKWV
+570 KVVYNREVYKDGKWI

-640 YVMIMAVIMIMVSA
+640 YVMIMAVIMMMASA
-654 AVIVEKSRKAVK
+654 AVIVEKSR

>member
-1 MKRKSKAFIAAFLS
+1 MKRKSKAIIAAFLS

-22 VLVSTGNAFASD
+22 VIVSTGNAFAGD
-34 ANDSNGLVSVSYA
+34 ANVGELAVTSA
-47 QGYEGDTVKVTA
+47 QGYEGDTVKVTV
-59 SYTNNQGT
+59 SYNNNQGT
-67 AGFEFRLYYD
+67 AGFEFRMYYD
-77 TDVLELVKTTLSED
+77 PDVLELVKTTLSED
-91 VFVEDVVV
+91 VFIEDVVI
-99 LGDKNADAK
+99 LGDKNANEK
-108 ITNFISYAVALTKDN
+108 MTNFVSYAVAMAKDN
-123 TKNGELYTAEFK
+123 KKSGELYTVEFK
-135 IKEGAAIGTSV
+135 IKDGAAIGNTE
-146 LKITDLAPSNLAG
+146 LKITDLVPSNFDGDLIM
-159 EYLSVN
+159 VN
-165 SVYGSVRVLCKHADT
+165 SKNSYVKVLCKHADT

-189 CTKDGVTEVICKKC
+189 CTKDGVTEVKCKKC

-209 KTVKSTGHK
+209 KTVK
-218 FGEYEVVTEATCSKD
+218 
-233 GLKRRT
+233 
-239 CSVCNEVEEV
+239 
-249 KIPATGNHTAVT
+249 
-261 KVTKKAT
+261 
-268 CTTAGEKVTKCSV
+268 
-281 CDKVLSTEEIPAT
+281 AT

-355 TKCSVCDKVLST
+355 TKC
-367 EEIPA
+367 
-372 TGHKFGEYEVVTEAT
+372 G
-387 CSKDGLKRRT
+387 
-397 CSVCNEVEEVK
+397 
-408 IPATGKH
+408 
-415 TAVTEITKKAT
+415 
-426 CTTAG
+426 
-431 EKVTKCSV
+431 V

-460 IKKDATETE
+460 IKKDASETE

-487 IPKLESLKTEV
+487 ISKLESLKTEV

-570 KVVYNREVYKDGKWV
+570 KVVYNREVYKDGKWI

-640 YVMIMAVIMIMVSA
+640 YVMIMAVIMMMASA
-654 AVIVEKSRKAVK
+654 AVIVEKSRKAAK

>member
-34 ANDSNGLVSVSYA
+34 ANVGELAVTSA
-47 QGYEGDTVKVTA
+47 QGYEGDTVKVTV
-59 SYTNNQGT
+59 SYNNNQGT
-67 AGFEFRLYYD
+67 AGFEFRMYYD
-77 TDVLELVKTTLSED
+77 PDVLELVKTTLSED
-91 VFVEDVVV
+91 VFIEDVVI
-99 LGDKNADAK
+99 LGDKNANEK
-108 ITNFISYAVALTKDN
+108 MTNFVSYAVAMAKDN
-123 TKNGELYTAEFK
+123 KKSGELYTVEFK
-135 IKEGAAIGTSV
+135 IKDGAVIGNTE
-146 LKITDLAPSNLAG
+146 LKITDLVPSNFNGDLIT
-159 EYLSVN
+159 VN
-165 SVYGSVRVLCKHADT
+165 SKNSYVKVLCKHADT

-189 CTKDGVTEVICKKC
+189 CTKDGVTEVKCKKC
-203 GDLIDT
+203 GELIDT
-209 KTVKSTGHK
+209 KTVKS
-218 FGEYEVVTEATCSKD
+218 
-233 GLKRRT
+233 
-239 CSVCNEVEEV
+239 
-249 KIPATGNHTAVT
+249 
-261 KVTKKAT
+261 
-268 CTTAGEKVTKCSV
+268 
-281 CDKVLSTEEIPAT
+281 T

-372 TGHKFGEYEVVTEAT
+372 TGHKFGEYKVVTEAT

-640 YVMIMAVIMIMVSA
+640 YVMIVAVIMMMASA

>member
-22 VLVSTGNAFASD
+22 VIVSTGNAFAGD
-34 ANDSNGLVSVSYA
+34 ANVGELAVTSA
-47 QGYEGDTVKVTA
+47 QGYEGDTVKVTV
-59 SYTNNQGT
+59 SYNNNQGT
-67 AGFEFRLYYD
+67 AGFEFRMYYD
-77 TDVLELVKTTLSED
+77 PDVLELVKTTLSED
-91 VFVEDVVV
+91 VFIEDVVI
-99 LGDKNADAK
+99 LGDKNANEK
-108 ITNFISYAVALTKDN
+108 MTNFVSYAVAMAKDN
-123 TKNGELYTAEFK
+123 KKSGELYTVEFK
-135 IKEGAAIGTSV
+135 IKDGAAIGNTE
-146 LKITDLAPSNLAG
+146 LKITDLVPSNFDGDLIT
-159 EYLSVN
+159 VN
-165 SVYGSVRVLCKHADT
+165 SKNSYVKVLCKHADT

-261 KVTKKAT
+261 
-268 CTTAGEKVTKCSV
+268 
-281 CDKVLSTEEIPAT
+281 
-294 GHKFGEYEVVTEATC
+294 EV
-309 SKDGLKR
+309 
-316 RTCSVCNEVEEVKIP
+316 
-331 ATGKHTAVTEITK
+331 TK

-604 TPDNGN
+604 TPDNVN

-640 YVMIMAVIMIMVSA
+640 YVMIMAVIMMMASA

>member
-22 VLVSTGNAFASD
+22 VIVSTGNAFAGD
-34 ANDSNGLVSVSYA
+34 ANVGELAVTSA
-47 QGYEGDTVKVTA
+47 QGYEGDTVKVTV
-59 SYTNNQGT
+59 SYNNNQGT
-67 AGFEFRLYYD
+67 AGFEFRMYYD
-77 TDVLELVKTTLSED
+77 PDVLELVKTTLSED
-91 VFVEDVVV
+91 VFIEDVVI
-99 LGDKNADAK
+99 LGDKNANEK
-108 ITNFISYAVALTKDN
+108 MTNFVSYAVAMAKDN
-123 TKNGELYTAEFK
+123 KKSGELYTVEFK
-135 IKEGAAIGTSV
+135 IKDGAAIGNTE
-146 LKITDLAPSNLAG
+146 LKITDLVPSNFDGDLIT
-159 EYLSVN
+159 VN
-165 SVYGSVRVLCKHADT
+165 SKNSYVKVLCKHADT

-189 CTKDGVTEVICKKC
+189 CTKDGVTEVKCKKC
-203 GDLIDT
+203 GELIDT

-218 FGEYEVVTEATCSKD
+218 FGEYK
-233 GLKRRT
+233 
-239 CSVCNEVEEV
+239 
-249 KIPATGNHTAVT
+249 
-261 KVTKKAT
+261 
-268 CTTAGEKVTKCSV
+268 
-281 CDKVLSTEEIPAT
+281 
-294 GHKFGEYEVVTEATC
+294 VVTEATC

-372 TGHKFGEYEVVTEAT
+372 TGHKFGEYKVVTEAT

-508 SQYTKGEDITFTAI
+508 SKYTKGEDIIFTAV

-640 YVMIMAVIMIMVSA
+640 YVMIMAVIMMMASA

>member
-22 VLVSTGNAFASD
+22 VLVSTGNAFAGD
-34 ANDSNGLVSVSYA
+34 ANVGELVVTSA
-47 QGYEGDTVKVTA
+47 QGYEGDTVKVTV
-59 SYTNNQGT
+59 SYNNNQGT
-67 AGFEFRLYYD
+67 AGFEFRMYYD
-77 TDVLELVKTTLSED
+77 PDVLELVKTTLSED
-91 VFVEDVVV
+91 VFIEDVVI
-99 LGDKNADAK
+99 LGDKNANEK
-108 ITNFISYAVALTKDN
+108 MTNFVSYAVAMAKDN
-123 TKNGELYTAEFK
+123 KKSGELYTVEFK
-135 IKEGAAIGTSV
+135 IKDGAAIGNTE
-146 LKITDLAPSNLAG
+146 LKITDLVPSNFNGDLIT
-159 EYLSVN
+159 VN
-165 SVYGSVRVLCKHADT
+165 SKNSYVKVLCKHADT

-189 CTKDGVTEVICKKC
+189 CTKDGVTEVKCKKC
-203 GDLIDT
+203 GELIDT

-218 FGEYEVVTEATCSKD
+218 FGEYK
-233 GLKRRT
+233 
-239 CSVCNEVEEV
+239 
-249 KIPATGNHTAVT
+249 
-261 KVTKKAT
+261 
-268 CTTAGEKVTKCSV
+268 
-281 CDKVLSTEEIPAT
+281 
-294 GHKFGEYEVVTEATC
+294 VVTEATC

-355 TKCSVCDKVLST
+355 TKCGVCDKVLST

-372 TGHKFGEYEVVTEAT
+372 TGHKFGEYKVVTEAT

-508 SQYTKGEDITFTAI
+508 SKYTKGEDIIFTAV

-640 YVMIMAVIMIMVSA
+640 YVMIMAVIMMMASA

>member
-22 VLVSTGNAFASD
+22 VIVSTGNAFAGD
-34 ANDSNGLVSVSYA
+34 ANVGELAVTSA
-47 QGYEGDTVKVTA
+47 QGYEGDTVKVTV
-59 SYTNNQGT
+59 SYNNNQGT
-67 AGFEFRLYYD
+67 AGFEFRMYYD
-77 TDVLELVKTTLSED
+77 PDVLELVKTTLSED
-91 VFVEDVVV
+91 VFIEDVVI
-99 LGDKNADAK
+99 LGDKNANEK
-108 ITNFISYAVALTKDN
+108 MTNFVSYAVAMAKDN
-123 TKNGELYTAEFK
+123 KKSGELYTVEFK
-135 IKEGAAIGTSV
+135 IKDGAAIGNTE
-146 LKITDLAPSNLAG
+146 LKITDLVPSNFDGDLIT
-159 EYLSVN
+159 VN
-165 SVYGSVRVLCKHADT
+165 SKNSYVKVLCKHADT

-189 CTKDGVTEVICKKC
+189 CTKDGVTEVKCKKC
-203 GDLIDT
+203 GELIDT
-209 KTVKSTGHK
+209 KTVKS
-218 FGEYEVVTEATCSKD
+218 
-233 GLKRRT
+233 
-239 CSVCNEVEEV
+239 
-249 KIPATGNHTAVT
+249 
-261 KVTKKAT
+261 
-268 CTTAGEKVTKCSV
+268 
-281 CDKVLSTEEIPAT
+281 T

-344 KATCTTAGEKV
+344 KATCTTVGEKV

-372 TGHKFGEYEVVTEAT
+372 TGHKFGEYKVVTEAT

-426 CTTAG
+426 CTTVG

-570 KVVYNREVYKDGKWV
+570 KVVYNREVYKDGKWI

-604 TPDNGN
+604 TPDNSN

-640 YVMIMAVIMIMVSA
+640 YVMIMAVIMMMASA

>member
-1 MKRKSKAFIAAFLS
+1 MKRKSKAIIAAFLS

-22 VLVSTGNAFASD
+22 VIVSTGNAFAGD
-34 ANDSNGLVSVSYA
+34 ANVGELAVTSA
-47 QGYEGDTVKVTA
+47 QGYEGDTVKVTV
-59 SYTNNQGT
+59 SYNNNQGT
-67 AGFEFRLYYD
+67 AGFEFRMYYD
-77 TDVLELVKTTLSED
+77 PDVLELVKTTLSED
-91 VFVEDVVV
+91 VFIEDVVI
-99 LGDKNADAK
+99 LGDKNANEK
-108 ITNFISYAVALTKDN
+108 ITNFVSYAVAMAKDN
-123 TKNGELYTAEFK
+123 KKSGELYTVEFK
-135 IKEGAAIGTSV
+135 IKDGAAIGNTE
-146 LKITDLAPSNLAG
+146 LKITDLVPSNFDGDLIT
-159 EYLSVN
+159 VN
-165 SVYGSVRVLCKHADT
+165 SKNSYVKVLCKHADT

-189 CTKDGVTEVICKKC
+189 CTKDGVTEVKCKKC
-203 GDLIDT
+203 GELIDT

-218 FGEYEVVTEATCSKD
+218 FGEYK
-233 GLKRRT
+233 
-239 CSVCNEVEEV
+239 
-249 KIPATGNHTAVT
+249 
-261 KVTKKAT
+261 
-268 CTTAGEKVTKCSV
+268 
-281 CDKVLSTEEIPAT
+281 
-294 GHKFGEYEVVTEATC
+294 VVTEATC

-372 TGHKFGEYEVVTEAT
+372 TGHKFGEYKVVTEAT

-426 CTTAG
+426 CTTVG

-570 KVVYNREVYKDGKWV
+570 KVVYNREVYKDGKWI

-604 TPDNGN
+604 TPDNSN

-640 YVMIMAVIMIMVSA
+640 YVMIMAVIMMMASA

>member
-15 LCLIATT
+15 VCLIATT

-34 ANDSNGLVSVSYA
+34 ANVGELAVTSA
-47 QGYEGDTVKVTA
+47 QGYEGDTVKVTV
-59 SYTNNQGT
+59 SYNNNQGT
-67 AGFEFRLYYD
+67 AGFEFRMYYD
-77 TDVLELVKTTLSED
+77 PDVLELVKTTLSED
-91 VFVEDVVV
+91 VFIEDVVI
-99 LGDKNADAK
+99 LGDKNANEK
-108 ITNFISYAVALTKDN
+108 MTNFVSYAVAMAKDN
-123 TKNGELYTAEFK
+123 KKSGELYTVEFK
-135 IKEGAAIGTSV
+135 IKDGAAIGNTE
-146 LKITDLAPSNLAG
+146 LKITDLVPSNFDGDLIT
-159 EYLSVN
+159 VN
-165 SVYGSVRVLCKHADT
+165 SKNSYVKVLCKHADT

-189 CTKDGVTEVICKKC
+189 CTKDGVTEVKCKKC
-203 GDLIDT
+203 GELIDT

-218 FGEYEVVTEATCSKD
+218 FGEYEV
-233 GLKRRT
+233 
-239 CSVCNEVEEV
+239 
-249 KIPATGNHTAVT
+249 I
-261 KVTKKAT
+261 
-268 CTTAGEKVTKCSV
+268 
-281 CDKVLSTEEIPAT
+281 
-294 GHKFGEYEVVTEATC
+294 TEATC

-372 TGHKFGEYEVVTEAT
+372 TGHKFGEYKVVTEAT

-640 YVMIMAVIMIMVSA
+640 YVMIMAVIMMMASA